1 MEITL
6 GLLVA
11 LAGFVIWMYNRLVRA
26 RNYVLD
32 AWSGIEVQLTKR
44 HDLIPILANVVKSYA
59 KHETDLFT
67 KTTQLR
73 APGISTDIQKTE
85 QSEQSFGSHLNQII
99 VLAEDYPE
107 IKADQNFQRLQ
118 DNLVAVEG
126 DIESAR
132 RYFNGAVRDLNVL
145 VESFPSN
152 LVAQQFSFER
162 RKFFELELP
171 AMRASPLINLS

>member
-1 MEITL
+1 MEI
-6 GLLVA
+6 A
-11 LAGFVIWMYNRLVRA
+11 LGFVVVLVCFITWMYNRLVRA
-26 RNYVLD
+26 RNYALD
-32 AWSGIEVQLTKR
+32 AWSGIGVQLTKR
-44 HDLIPILANVVKSYA
+44 HDLIPLLANVVKSYA
-59 KHETDLFT
+59 KHETDLLVR
-67 KTTQLR
+67 TTELR
-73 APGISTDIQKTE
+73 APNISDDTQKTE
-85 QSEQSFGSHLNQII
+85 QREQSFGKQLNQIV

-132 RYFNGAVRDLNVL
+132 RYYNGAVRDLNVL

-152 LVAQQFSFER
+152 LIARQFSFES

-171 AMRASPLINLS
+171 AMRATPLIKLS